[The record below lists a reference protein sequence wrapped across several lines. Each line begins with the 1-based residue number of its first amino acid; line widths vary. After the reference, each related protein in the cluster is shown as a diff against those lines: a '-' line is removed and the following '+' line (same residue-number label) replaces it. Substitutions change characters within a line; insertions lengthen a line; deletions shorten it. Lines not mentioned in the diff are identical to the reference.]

1 MCFSR
6 FKDNFYMPVEF
17 IHTLI
22 NSTLSLAVTVRRCS
36 MAQRIQA
43 LLYPHCQTVVYRV
56 LLVDL
61 GVPLP

>member
-1 MCFSR
+1 
-6 FKDNFYMPVEF
+6 MPVEY

-22 NSTLSLAVTVRRCS
+22 NSTLSPAVTVRRWS

-56 LLVDL
+56 MLVDL